1 MKKELLISMC
11 EYVNDNVCE
20 SELILTDN
28 FNGRGKGKD
37 PHGCGISI
45 GEWGC
50 ETKRDLKHMAS
61 LLRKF
66 VKAFR
71 SYGLVCSD
79 VINEDDENVFVNIEY
94 NDNEHIKTPYQIV
107 GETKDTVTVKFGKR
121 KLTVHKSGTFDG
133 DGRFFSWE
141 DVLIMDKNFKVSDG
155 VATSY
160 RRGWVADVYEY
171 EIPKHE
177 LSKHQW
183 NVTFPTLVQTLTDDG
198 MITDA
203 VYYAYDCDFQTSNE
217 SDEAYFYEDLFDY
230 MREKKAFVEV
240 CFFEG
245 YFFSDSEYAKWEI
258 IK

>member
-1 MKKELLISMC
+1 MKKKLLLSMC
-11 EYVNDNVCE
+11 EYVNDNVCYC
-20 SELILTDN
+20 ELTVTND
-28 FNGRGKGKD
+28 FEGRGKAKD
-37 PHGCGISI
+37 PHGCGISV

-50 ETKRDLKHMAS
+50 DTKREQKYFASKLK
-61 LLRKF
+61 KF

-79 VINEDDENVFVNIEY
+79 VIYEDNENVFVNIEY
-94 NDNEHIKTPYQIV
+94 DDNEHIKTPYQIV
-107 GETKDTVTVKFGKR
+107 RETKDTVTVKFGER
-121 KLTVHKSGTFDG
+121 KLTVHKSGTFEG
-133 DGRFFSWE
+133 DGRFFSWQ

-160 RRGWVADVYEY
+160 RRGRVADVYEY

-183 NVTFPTLVQTLTDDG
+183 KVTFPTLVQTLTDNG

-203 VYYAYDCDFQTSNE
+203 VYYACDFQTSNE

-230 MREKKAFVEV
+230 MGDKKACVGV

-245 YFFSDSEYAKWEI
+245 YFFAYSVYTRWEI